1 MFHHPGRC
9 SFPVLTRENPMK
21 NLIRIVMLVLCALI
35 MFPPATLP
43 DEGMWLLDALNRLP
57 LAEMKKTGLELTPEQ
72 IYSVDGPSLKD
83 AVVQLGGGTGSFVS
97 PDGLIITNHH
107 VAYGSIQRLSS
118 LQNDYLK
125 NGFMATSRSEELGMS
140 TTADIVKTMKD
151 VTDEILSGTS
161 SSMSP
166 EDRTR
171 AIQAKTK
178 EVEDAIPDEPGY
190 TSRIVEMYGGV
201 KYYLFTSMRLTDIRL
216 VYAPPSAIGNFGG
229 EVDNWIWPRHTGDF
243 SLLRAYTGPDGKP
256 AKYSKD
262 NIPFKPK
269 KFLPISTQGYGEGS
283 FAMIMGFP
291 ARTFRYR
298 EASSVE
304 FVRDETLPVT
314 IDLYKTRIDII
325 TNASKNDRS
334 LAIKYASALRGV
346 ANTYKKYLGMVE
358 GIRRSNVIAVK
369 QAEEAMFAAYLASN
383 ADLSSKYGSL
393 LSDLQKAS
401 NDLRKL
407 ERTNLLLT
415 NLTTAV
421 NVLRIANRFAAFVDT
436 PAKDSLGNLIEPTE
450 KERGPVMELVNSTL
464 KDTDPRIDKKMCVA
478 LLLKSANMIPEDQL
492 EIVKEIAGSRAA
504 DEKEERIQEFVD
516 DLYSES
522 DLVTPAGCEEL
533 IAKSPRKI
541 NKDAF
546 VQFARS
552 IAADQRPLQA
562 KMQAINTTLSGLRER
577 FVRAWMEWKKA
588 DVTYPDANRTLRLTY
603 GQVMPISPR
612 DAIHCSFAT
621 TLAGVI
627 EKESTDDPFI
637 VPAKLKDLW
646 KNRDFG
652 RYADKKSNEI
662 PVAFLTDNDI
672 TGGNS
677 GSPVINGK
685 GELIGCAFDGNWD
698 GIIGDYY
705 YQHEYNRTISVD
717 VRYALFLLD
726 KFSGAQRVLDEMII
740 R

>member
-1 MFHHPGRC
+1 
-9 SFPVLTRENPMK
+9 MK
-21 NLIRIVMLVLCALI
+21 NPIRTIMLVLCTLI
-35 MFPPATLP
+35 VFSSTTWP
-43 DEGMWLLDALNRLP
+43 DEGMWLLDSVNKLP
-57 LAEMKKTGLELTPEQ
+57 LAEMKRTGLELTPEQ
-72 IYSVDGPSLKD
+72 IYSTTGPSLKD
-83 AVVQLGGGTGSFVS
+83 AVMQLGGGTASFVS

-107 VAYGSIQRLSS
+107 VAFGSIQKLSS
-118 LQNDYLK
+118 LENDYLK
-125 NGFMATSRSEELGMS
+125 NGFVAKTRGEELATS
-140 TTADIVKTMKD
+140 TTADVIQAMRD
-151 VTDEILSGTS
+151 VTEEILSATTA
-161 SSMSP
+161 SMTP
-166 EDRTR
+166 DERTR
-171 AIQAKTK
+171 TVQAKIK
-178 EVEDAIPDEPGY
+178 ELEDAVPDVPGH
-190 TSRIVEMYGGV
+190 TSRIVEMYSGV
-201 KYYLFTSMRLTDIRL
+201 KYYLFSSQRLTDIRL

-243 SLLRAYTGPDGKP
+243 SLMRAYAGPDGKP

-291 ARTFRYR
+291 GRTFRYR
-298 EASSVE
+298 EASNVE

-325 TNASKNDRS
+325 TDASKNDRS
-334 LAIKYASALRGV
+334 LSIKYASTLRGV
-346 ANTYKKYLGMVE
+346 ANTYKKYLGMME
-358 GIRRSNVIAVK
+358 GIRRSNVVAVK
-369 QAEEAMFAAYLASN
+369 QAEEAKFTDYLASN
-383 ADLSSKYGSL
+383 ADLSNKYGSL
-393 LSDLQKAS
+393 LTDLQKAS
-401 NDLRKL
+401 DELRKV
-407 ERTNLLLT
+407 ERKNLLLT
-415 NLTTAV
+415 NLTAGV
-421 NVLRIANRFAAFVDT
+421 NMLRIANRFATFVDT
-436 PAKDSLGNLIEPTE
+436 PVKDSLGNMIEPTE
-450 KERGPVMELVNSTL
+450 RERAPVMELVNSTL

-478 LLLKSANMIPEDQL
+478 LLMKSANMIPEDQL
-492 EIVKEIAGSRAA
+492 EIVKEIAGFRAA
-504 DEKEERIQEFVD
+504 NEKGERIQEFVD

-533 IAKSPRKI
+533 LMKSSRKI
-541 NKDAF
+541 NKDSF
-546 VQFARS
+546 VQFARKV
-552 IAADQRPLQA
+552 AADQRPLQA
-562 KMQAINTTLSGLRER
+562 KVQGINTTLSGLRER
-577 FVRAWMEWKKA
+577 LVRAWMEWKKTEL
-588 DVTYPDANRTLRLTY
+588 TYPDANRTLRLTY

-612 DAIHCSFAT
+612 DAVNYSFET

-627 EKESTDDPFI
+627 EKESTNDPFI

-652 RYADKKSNEI
+652 KYVDKKSNDV

-717 VRYALFLLD
+717 ARYVLFILD
-726 KFSGAQRVLDEMII
+726 KFSGAQHLLSEMVI